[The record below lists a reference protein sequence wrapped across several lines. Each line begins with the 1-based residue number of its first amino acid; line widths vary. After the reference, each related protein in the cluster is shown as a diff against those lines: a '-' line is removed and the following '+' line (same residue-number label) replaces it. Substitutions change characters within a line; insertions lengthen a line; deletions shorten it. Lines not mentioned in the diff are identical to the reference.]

1 MLPKDLQLSQLLSQ
15 RPGIETLT
23 QLVEIHPYELSPSGR
38 IDYLAALEKQN
49 GWLQALM
56 QTAFV
61 AIADD
66 QRESLEYGESGVD
79 DEERE
84 EIAAA
89 LRLSPATAQAK
100 MDTARILVN
109 QLPATCAALASGEIS
124 VAHAT
129 VIARESAPLLRG
141 GIDREVIAQIEKSAI
156 ANAEFHTPA
165 QVANKIRTAV
175 SRALP
180 TECEE
185 SFARAHELRKVS
197 CYPERDGMATVIAL
211 LSAPDAQS
219 VLIAIERHLQRKD
232 REALQSSS
240 SRNSIATQ
248 NSTSS
253 QTSATTQN
261 SFVTTQNSSVTT
273 QNSLSRGTDLAN
285 SAEIPNPW
293 RVDNRRADA
302 FVEIINEFLTSDV
315 LDQTATDQTATDQT
329 ATDQTATDQTA
340 TDQTATD
347 QTATDQTATDQTDLT
362 NRNLSKQ
369 KQIKN
374 LGRKPVTINV
384 TIDLPTLLNMAENP
398 GQLSGYGPIPASL
411 ARELAA
417 DGNWKRFITDP
428 TSGELLDIG
437 RKSYR
442 PSQHLVDFLIAR
454 DRTCRFPGCR
464 YPAHRSDIDHVT
476 PWDDGGKTTPEN
488 LGSLCRRHH
497 RLKTHGG
504 WKVTSARDGSCE
516 WISPNGKHYLVP
528 SRPVHEA
535 A

>member
-1 MLPKDLQLSQLLSQ
+1 MLPKDLHLTQLLSQ

-49 GWLQALM
+49 GWLQSVM

-100 MDTARILVN
+100 LDTARILVN
-109 QLPATCAALASGEIS
+109 ELPATCAALASGEIS
-124 VAHAT
+124 AAHAN

-141 GIDREVIAQIEKSAI
+141 GIDRELIAQIEKSAI
-156 ANAEFHTPA
+156 ASAEFHTPA

-175 SRALP
+175 ARALP
-180 TECEE
+180 VECEE

-219 VLIAIERHLQRKD
+219 VMVAIERHLQRKD
-232 REALQSSS
+232 RQALHLIS
-240 SRNSIATQ
+240 AQ
-248 NSTSS
+248 NSYATDQNSATDQNTLSGNNDLATSS
-253 QTSATTQN
+253 
-261 SFVTTQNSSVTT
+261 
-273 QNSLSRGTDLAN
+273 
-285 SAEIPNPW
+285 EIGNPW
-293 RVDNRRADA
+293 KIDNRRADA
-302 FVEIINEFLTSDV
+302 FIEIINQYLTTDIA
-315 LDQTATDQTATDQT
+315 DQTGADQTGADQT
-329 ATDQTATDQTA
+329 GADQTGTSAG
-340 TDQTATD
+340 
-347 QTATDQTATDQTDLT
+347 
-362 NRNLSKQ
+362 NLSKQ
-369 KQIKN
+369 KKIKN
-374 LGRKPVTINV
+374 INRKPISINV
-384 TIDLPTLLNMAENP
+384 TVDLPTLLGIAENP
-398 GQLSGYGPIPASL
+398 AQLTGYGPIPASL

-417 DGNWKRFITDP
+417 DGNWQRFITDP
-428 TSGELLDIG
+428 RSGELLDLG

-442 PSQHLVDFLIAR
+442 PSQYLVDFLLAR

-476 PWDDGGKTTPEN
+476 PWDEGGKTTPEN
-488 LGSLCRRHH
+488 LGALCRRHH

-504 WKVTSARDGSCE
+504 WKVTSASDGSCE

>member
-1 MLPKDLQLSQLLSQ
+1 
-15 RPGIETLT
+15 
-23 QLVEIHPYELSPSGR
+23 
-38 IDYLAALEKQN
+38 
-49 GWLQALM
+49 
-56 QTAFV
+56 
-61 AIADD
+61 
-66 QRESLEYGESGVD
+66 
-79 DEERE
+79 
-84 EIAAA
+84 
-89 LRLSPATAQAK
+89 
-100 MDTARILVN
+100 
-109 QLPATCAALASGEIS
+109 
-124 VAHAT
+124 
-129 VIARESAPLLRG
+129 
-141 GIDREVIAQIEKSAI
+141 
-156 ANAEFHTPA
+156 
-165 QVANKIRTAV
+165 
-175 SRALP
+175 
-180 TECEE
+180 
-185 SFARAHELRKVS
+185 
-197 CYPERDGMATVIAL
+197 
-211 LSAPDAQS
+211 
-219 VLIAIERHLQRKD
+219 LIAIERHLQRKD

-248 NSTSS
+248 NSTSL
-253 QTSATTQN
+253 QTSAATQN
-261 SFVTTQNSSVTT
+261 STSSQNSSVTTQNSSVTT
-273 QNSLSRGTDLAN
+273 QNSLSRGNYLAN
-285 SAEIPNPW
+285 SAEIANPW

-302 FVEIINEFLTSDV
+302 FVEIINEFLTSDL

-340 TDQTATD
+340 TDNA
-347 QTATDQTATDQTDLT
+347 DLT

-374 LGRKPVTINV
+374 LNRRPVTINV

-428 TSGELLDIG
+428 TSGE
-437 RKSYR
+437 
-442 PSQHLVDFLIAR
+442 
-454 DRTCRFPGCR
+454 FPGCR

-504 WKVTSARDGSCE
+504 WKVTSASDGSCE

-535 A
+535 L

>member
-1 MLPKDLQLSQLLSQ
+1 MLPKDLHLTQLLSQ

-49 GWLQALM
+49 GWLQSVM

-100 MDTARILVN
+100 LDTARILVN
-109 QLPATCAALASGEIS
+109 ELPATCAALASGEIS
-124 VAHAT
+124 AAHAN

-141 GIDREVIAQIEKSAI
+141 GIDRELIAQIEKSAI
-156 ANAEFHTPA
+156 ASAEFHTPA

-175 SRALP
+175 ARALP
-180 TECEE
+180 VECEE

-219 VLIAIERHLQRKD
+219 VMVAIERHLQRKD
-232 REALQSSS
+232 RQALHLIS
-240 SRNSIATQ
+240 AQ
-248 NSTSS
+248 NSYATDQNSATDQNTLSGNNDLATSS
-253 QTSATTQN
+253 
-261 SFVTTQNSSVTT
+261 
-273 QNSLSRGTDLAN
+273 
-285 SAEIPNPW
+285 EIGNPW
-293 RVDNRRADA
+293 KIDNRRADA
-302 FVEIINEFLTSDV
+302 FIEIINQYLTTDIADQAGADQAGA
-315 LDQTATDQTATDQT
+315 DQTATLAG
-329 ATDQTATDQTA
+329 
-340 TDQTATD
+340 
-347 QTATDQTATDQTDLT
+347 
-362 NRNLSKQ
+362 NLSKQ
-369 KQIKN
+369 KKIKN
-374 LGRKPVTINV
+374 INRKPISINV
-384 TIDLPTLLNMAENP
+384 TVDLPTLLGIAENP
-398 GQLSGYGPIPASL
+398 AQLTGYGPIPASL

-417 DGNWKRFITDP
+417 DGNWQRFITDP
-428 TSGELLDIG
+428 RSGELLDLG

-442 PSQHLVDFLIAR
+442 PSQYLVDFLLAR

-476 PWDDGGKTTPEN
+476 PWDEGGKTTPEN
-488 LGSLCRRHH
+488 LGALCRRHH

-504 WKVTSARDGSCE
+504 WKVTSASDGSCE

>member
-1 MLPKDLQLSQLLSQ
+1 MLPKDLHLTQLLSQ

-49 GWLQALM
+49 GWLQSVM

-100 MDTARILVN
+100 LDTARILVN
-109 QLPATCAALASGEIS
+109 ELPATCAALASGEIS
-124 VAHAT
+124 AAHAN

-141 GIDREVIAQIEKSAI
+141 GIDRELIAQIEKSAI
-156 ANAEFHTPA
+156 ASAEFHTPA

-175 SRALP
+175 ARALP
-180 TECEE
+180 VECEE

-219 VLIAIERHLQRKD
+219 VMVAIERHLQRKD
-232 REALQSSS
+232 RQALHLISAQ
-240 SRNSIATQ
+240 NSYATAQ
-248 NSTSS
+248 NSTAN
-253 QTSATTQN
+253 QNSATDQN
-261 SFVTTQNSSVTT
+261 SAANQNT
-273 QNSLSRGTDLAN
+273 LSGNNDLAT
-285 SAEIPNPW
+285 STEITNPW
-293 RVDNRRADA
+293 KIDNRRADA
-302 FVEIINEFLTSDV
+302 FIEIINQYLT
-315 LDQTATDQTATDQT
+315 TDIA
-329 ATDQTATDQTA
+329 
-340 TDQTATD
+340 
-347 QTATDQTATDQTDLT
+347 DQTDADQT
-362 NRNLSKQ
+362 GADQTGADQTGADQTGADQTGTSAGNLSKQ
-369 KQIKN
+369 KKIKN
-374 LGRKPVTINV
+374 INRKPISINV
-384 TIDLPTLLNMAENP
+384 TIDLPTLLGVAENP
-398 GQLSGYGPIPASL
+398 AQLTGYGPIPASL

-417 DGNWKRFITDP
+417 DGNWQRFITDP
-428 TSGELLDIG
+428 RSGELLDLG

-442 PSQHLVDFLIAR
+442 PSQYLVDFLLAR

-488 LGSLCRRHH
+488 LGALCRRHH

-504 WKVTSARDGSCE
+504 WKVTSASDGSCE
-516 WISPNGKHYLVP
+516 WISPTGKHYLVP
-528 SRPVHEA
+528 TRPVHEA

>member
-1 MLPKDLQLSQLLSQ
+1 
-15 RPGIETLT
+15 
-23 QLVEIHPYELSPSGR
+23 
-38 IDYLAALEKQN
+38 
-49 GWLQALM
+49 
-56 QTAFV
+56 
-61 AIADD
+61 
-66 QRESLEYGESGVD
+66 
-79 DEERE
+79 
-84 EIAAA
+84 
-89 LRLSPATAQAK
+89 
-100 MDTARILVN
+100 
-109 QLPATCAALASGEIS
+109 
-124 VAHAT
+124 
-129 VIARESAPLLRG
+129 
-141 GIDREVIAQIEKSAI
+141 
-156 ANAEFHTPA
+156 
-165 QVANKIRTAV
+165 
-175 SRALP
+175 
-180 TECEE
+180 
-185 SFARAHELRKVS
+185 
-197 CYPERDGMATVIAL
+197 MATVIAL

-232 REALQSSS
+232 REALQSGS
-240 SRNSIATQ
+240 SR

-253 QTSATTQN
+253 QTSAAAQN
-261 SFVTTQNSSVTT
+261 SASSQTSAAAQNSTSSQNSSVTT
-273 QNSLSRGTDLAN
+273 QNSLSRGADLAN
-285 SAEIPNPW
+285 SAEIANPW

-302 FVEIINEFLTSDV
+302 FVEIINEFLTSD
-315 LDQTATDQTATDQT
+315 LL
-329 ATDQTATDQTA
+329 
-340 TDQTATD
+340 DQTATD

-504 WKVTSARDGSCE
+504 WKVTSASDGSCE

>member
-232 REALQSSS
+232 REALQASS
-240 SRNSIATQ
+240 SRNSTSSQTSAATQ

-253 QTSATTQN
+253 QN
-261 SFVTTQNSSVTT
+261 SSVTTQNSSVTT
-273 QNSLSRGTDLAN
+273 QNSLSKGTDLAN
-285 SAEIPNPW
+285 SAEIANPW

-302 FVEIINEFLTSDV
+302 FVEIINEFLTSDL

-340 TDQTATD
+340 TDNA
-347 QTATDQTATDQTDLT
+347 DLT

-374 LGRKPVTINV
+374 LNRRPVTINV

-504 WKVTSARDGSCE
+504 WKVTSASDGSCE

>member
-1 MLPKDLQLSQLLSQ
+1 MLPKDLHLSQLLSQ

-66 QRESLEYGESGVD
+66 QRESLECGESGVD

-232 REALQSSS
+232 REALQSTT
-240 SRNSIATQ
+240 SRNSTPSQTSAAAQNSASSQTSAAAQ

-253 QTSATTQN
+253 
-261 SFVTTQNSSVTT
+261 QNSSVTT
-273 QNSLSRGTDLAN
+273 QNSLSRGADLAN
-285 SAEIPNPW
+285 SAEIANPW

-302 FVEIINEFLTSDV
+302 FVEIINEFLTSDL
-315 LDQTATDQTATDQT
+315 LDQTTTDQTATDNA
-329 ATDQTATDQTA
+329 ATDNA
-340 TDQTATD
+340 
-347 QTATDQTATDQTDLT
+347 DLT
-362 NRNLSKQ
+362 NRNFSKQ

-374 LGRKPVTINV
+374 LNRRPVTINV

-504 WKVTSARDGSCE
+504 WKVTSASDGSCE

>member
-1 MLPKDLQLSQLLSQ
+1 MLPKDLHLSQLLSQ

-232 REALQSSS
+232 REALQSTT
-240 SRNSIATQ
+240 SRNSTPSQTSAAAQNSASSQTSAAAQ

-253 QTSATTQN
+253 
-261 SFVTTQNSSVTT
+261 QNSSVTT
-273 QNSLSRGTDLAN
+273 QNSLSRGADLAN
-285 SAEIPNPW
+285 SAEIANPW

-302 FVEIINEFLTSDV
+302 FVEIINEFLTSDL
-315 LDQTATDQTATDQT
+315 LDQTTTDQTATDNA
-329 ATDQTATDQTA
+329 ATDNA
-340 TDQTATD
+340 
-347 QTATDQTATDQTDLT
+347 DLT
-362 NRNLSKQ
+362 NRNFSKQ

-374 LGRKPVTINV
+374 LNRRPVTINV
-384 TIDLPTLLNMAENP
+384 TIDLPTLLNMAKNP

>member
-1 MLPKDLQLSQLLSQ
+1 MLPKDLHLSRLLSQ

-49 GWLQALM
+49 GWLQSVM

-109 QLPATCAALASGEIS
+109 ELPATCAALASGEIS

-141 GIDREVIAQIEKSAI
+141 GIDREVMAQIEKSAI

-240 SRNSIATQ
+240 SRT
-248 NSTSS
+248 STSS
-253 QTSATTQN
+253 QTSPVNQNPTATQN
-261 SFVTTQNSSVTT
+261 SV
-273 QNSLSRGTDLAN
+273 SRGNDLAN
-285 SAEIPNPW
+285 SAEIANPW
-293 RVDNRRADA
+293 KVDNRRADA
-302 FVEIINEFLTSDV
+302 FVEIINEFLTSDL

-340 TDQTATD
+340 TDHA
-347 QTATDQTATDQTDLT
+347 DLT

-374 LGRKPVTINV
+374 LNRRPVTINV

-428 TSGELLDIG
+428 TSGELLDLG

-504 WKVTSARDGSCE
+504 WKVTSASDGSCE

-535 A
+535 P

>member
-1 MLPKDLQLSQLLSQ
+1 MLPKDLHLSQLLSQ

-261 SFVTTQNSSVTT
+261 SSVTT

-315 LDQTATDQTATDQT
+315 L
-329 ATDQTATDQTA
+329 DQTA

>member
-1 MLPKDLQLSQLLSQ
+1 MLPKDLHLSQLLSQ

-49 GWLQALM
+49 GWLQSVM

-100 MDTARILVN
+100 LDTARILVN
-109 QLPATCAALASGEIS
+109 ELPATCAALASGEIS
-124 VAHAT
+124 AAHAN

-141 GIDREVIAQIEKSAI
+141 GIDRELIAQIEKSAI
-156 ANAEFHTPA
+156 ASAEFHTPA

-175 SRALP
+175 ARALP
-180 TECEE
+180 VECEE

-219 VLIAIERHLQRKD
+219 VMVAIERHLQRKD
-232 REALQSSS
+232 RQALHLISAQ
-240 SRNSIATQ
+240 NSYATAQ
-248 NSTSS
+248 NST
-253 QTSATTQN
+253 ANQN
-261 SFVTTQNSSVTT
+261 STTDQNSAAN
-273 QNSLSRGTDLAN
+273 QNTLSGNNDLAT
-285 SAEIPNPW
+285 STEITNPW
-293 RVDNRRADA
+293 KIDNRRADA
-302 FVEIINEFLTSDV
+302 FIEIINQYLT
-315 LDQTATDQTATDQT
+315 TDIA
-329 ATDQTATDQTA
+329 
-340 TDQTATD
+340 
-347 QTATDQTATDQTDLT
+347 DQTDADQT
-362 NRNLSKQ
+362 DADQTGADQTGADQTGADQTGTSAGNLSKQ
-369 KQIKN
+369 KKIKN
-374 LGRKPVTINV
+374 INRKPISINV
-384 TIDLPTLLNMAENP
+384 TIDLPTLLGVAENP
-398 GQLSGYGPIPASL
+398 AQLTGYGPIPASL

-417 DGNWKRFITDP
+417 DGNWQRFITDP
-428 TSGELLDIG
+428 RSGELLDLG

-442 PSQHLVDFLIAR
+442 PSQYLVDFLLAR

-488 LGSLCRRHH
+488 LGALCRRHH

-504 WKVTSARDGSCE
+504 WKVTSASDGSCE
-516 WISPNGKHYLVP
+516 WISPTGKHYLVP
-528 SRPVHEA
+528 TRPVHEA

>member
-248 NSTSS
+248 NSTSL

-261 SFVTTQNSSVTT
+261 SSATT

-315 LDQTATDQTATDQT
+315 LDQA
-329 ATDQTATDQTA
+329 
-340 TDQTATD
+340 ATD

-504 WKVTSARDGSCE
+504 WKVTSASDGSCE

>member
-261 SFVTTQNSSVTT
+261 SSVTT

-315 LDQTATDQTATDQT
+315 L
-329 ATDQTATDQTA
+329 
-340 TDQTATD
+340 D

>member
-1 MLPKDLQLSQLLSQ
+1 MLPKDLHLSQLLSL

-49 GWLQALM
+49 GWLQSVM

-141 GIDREVIAQIEKSAI
+141 GIDRDVVAQIEKSAI

-165 QVANKIRTAV
+165 QVANKIRSAV

-180 TECEE
+180 AECEE

-232 REALQSSS
+232 RQASL
-240 SRNSIATQ
+240 
-248 NSTSS
+248 STS
-253 QTSATTQN
+253 TQGSVGRSNDLVN
-261 SFVTTQNSSVTT
+261 SP
-273 QNSLSRGTDLAN
+273 
-285 SAEIPNPW
+285 EITNPW
-293 RVDNRRADA
+293 RIDNRRADA

-315 LDQTATDQTATDQT
+315 LDQSATDHA
-329 ATDQTATDQTA
+329 
-340 TDQTATD
+340 
-347 QTATDQTATDQTDLT
+347 DLT
-362 NRNLSKQ
+362 KRNISKQ

-374 LGRKPVTINV
+374 LSKKPVTINV

-428 TSGELLDIG
+428 TSGELLDLG

-442 PSQHLVDFLIAR
+442 PSQFLVDFLIAR

-476 PWDDGGKTTPEN
+476 PWDEGGETTPEN

-504 WKVTSARDGSCE
+504 WKVTSSSDGSCE
-516 WISPNGKHYLVP
+516 WISPTGKHYFVP

>member
-1 MLPKDLQLSQLLSQ
+1 MLPKDLHLSQLLSQ

-232 REALQSSS
+232 REALQSTT
-240 SRNSIATQ
+240 SRNSTPSQTSAAAQNSASSQTSAAAQ

-253 QTSATTQN
+253 
-261 SFVTTQNSSVTT
+261 QNSSVTT
-273 QNSLSRGTDLAN
+273 QNSLSRGADLAN
-285 SAEIPNPW
+285 SAEIANPW

-302 FVEIINEFLTSDV
+302 FVEIINEFLTSDL
-315 LDQTATDQTATDQT
+315 LDQTTTDQTTTDQTATDN
-329 ATDQTATDQTA
+329 A
-340 TDQTATD
+340 
-347 QTATDQTATDQTDLT
+347 DLT
-362 NRNLSKQ
+362 NRNFSKQ

-374 LGRKPVTINV
+374 LNRRPVTINV

-504 WKVTSARDGSCE
+504 WKVTSASDGSCE

>member
-1 MLPKDLQLSQLLSQ
+1 MLPKDLHLSQLLSQ

-49 GWLQALM
+49 GWLQSVM

-66 QRESLEYGESGVD
+66 QRESLECGESGVD

-109 QLPATCAALASGEIS
+109 ELPATCAALASGEIS

-141 GIDREVIAQIEKSAI
+141 GIDREVMAQIEKSAI

-180 TECEE
+180 NECEE

-232 REALQSSS
+232 REVLQSNT
-240 SRNSIATQ
+240 SRNSTATQ
-248 NSTSS
+248 NS
-253 QTSATTQN
+253 
-261 SFVTTQNSSVTT
+261 VTTQTSTN
-273 QNSLSRGTDLAN
+273 QGNDLAN
-285 SAEIPNPW
+285 SSEIANPW

-315 LDQTATDQTATDQT
+315 LDQSTTDKSATDQSTTDKSATDQSVQ
-329 ATDQTATDQTA
+329 ATG
-340 TDQTATD
+340 
-347 QTATDQTATDQTDLT
+347 
-362 NRNLSKQ
+362 NLSKE
-369 KQIKN
+369 KKIKN
-374 LGRKPVTINV
+374 PNRKPISINV

-398 GQLSGYGPIPASL
+398 GQLTGYGPIPASL

-417 DGNWKRFITDP
+417 DGNWQRFITDP
-428 TSGELLDIG
+428 TSGDLLDLG

-476 PWDDGGKTTPEN
+476 PWDDGGKTAPEN

-504 WKVTSARDGSCE
+504 WKVTSASDGSCE
-516 WISPNGKHYLVP
+516 WISPTGKHYLVP

>member
-248 NSTSS
+248 NSTSL

-261 SFVTTQNSSVTT
+261 SSATT

-315 LDQTATDQTATDQT
+315 LDQT

-504 WKVTSARDGSCE
+504 WKVTSASDGSCE

>member
-1 MLPKDLQLSQLLSQ
+1 MLPKDLHLSQLLSQ

-49 GWLQALM
+49 GWLQAIM

-261 SFVTTQNSSVTT
+261 SSVTTQNSSVTI

-315 LDQTATDQTATDQT
+315 LDQTATDQAATDQ
-329 ATDQTATDQTA
+329 ADS
-340 TDQTATD
+340 
-347 QTATDQTATDQTDLT
+347 T

-504 WKVTSARDGSCE
+504 WKVTSASDGSCE

>member
-1 MLPKDLQLSQLLSQ
+1 MLPKDLHLSQLLSQ

-49 GWLQALM
+49 GWLQSVM

-100 MDTARILVN
+100 LDTARILVN
-109 QLPATCAALASGEIS
+109 ELPATCAALASGEIS
-124 VAHAT
+124 AAHAN

-141 GIDREVIAQIEKSAI
+141 GIDRELIAQIEKSAI
-156 ANAEFHTPA
+156 ASAEFHTPA

-175 SRALP
+175 ARALP
-180 TECEE
+180 VECEE

-219 VLIAIERHLQRKD
+219 VMVAIERHLQRKD
-232 REALQSSS
+232 RQALHLISAQ
-240 SRNSIATQ
+240 NSYATAQ
-248 NSTSS
+248 NSTAN
-253 QTSATTQN
+253 QNSATDQN
-261 SFVTTQNSSVTT
+261 SAANQNT
-273 QNSLSRGTDLAN
+273 LSGNNDLAT
-285 SAEIPNPW
+285 STEITNPW
-293 RVDNRRADA
+293 KIDNRRADA
-302 FVEIINEFLTSDV
+302 FIEIINQYLT
-315 LDQTATDQTATDQT
+315 TDIA
-329 ATDQTATDQTA
+329 
-340 TDQTATD
+340 
-347 QTATDQTATDQTDLT
+347 DQTDADQT
-362 NRNLSKQ
+362 GADQTGADQRGADQRGADQTGTSAGNLSKQ
-369 KQIKN
+369 KKIKN
-374 LGRKPVTINV
+374 INRKPISINV
-384 TIDLPTLLNMAENP
+384 TIDLPTLLGIDENP
-398 GQLSGYGPIPASL
+398 AQLTGYGPIPASL

-417 DGNWKRFITDP
+417 DGNWQRFITDP
-428 TSGELLDIG
+428 RSGELLDLG

-442 PSQHLVDFLIAR
+442 PSQYLVDFLLAR

-488 LGSLCRRHH
+488 LGALCRRHH

-504 WKVTSARDGSCE
+504 WKVTSASDGSCE
-516 WISPNGKHYLVP
+516 WISPTGKHYLVP
-528 SRPVHEA
+528 TRPVHEA

>member
-1 MLPKDLQLSQLLSQ
+1 MLPKDLHLSQLLSQ

-66 QRESLEYGESGVD
+66 QRESLECGESGVD

-232 REALQSSS
+232 REALQSGS
-240 SRNSIATQ
+240 SR

-253 QTSATTQN
+253 QTSAAAQN
-261 SFVTTQNSSVTT
+261 STSSQNSSVTT

-285 SAEIPNPW
+285 SPEIANPW

-302 FVEIINEFLTSDV
+302 FVEIINEFLTSDA

-329 ATDQTATDQTA
+329 ATDQTATDNP
-340 TDQTATD
+340 
-347 QTATDQTATDQTDLT
+347 DLT

-442 PSQHLVDFLIAR
+442 PSQHLVYFLIAR

-476 PWDDGGKTTPEN
+476 PWDDGGKTTPQN

>member
-1 MLPKDLQLSQLLSQ
+1 MLPKDLHLSQLLSQ

-100 MDTARILVN
+100 LDTARILVN
-109 QLPATCAALASGEIS
+109 ELPATCAALASGEIS

-141 GIDREVIAQIEKSAI
+141 GIDRDVIAQIEKSAI

-232 REALQSSS
+232 REALQSTT
-240 SRNSIATQ
+240 SRNSTPSQTSAATQ

-253 QTSATTQN
+253 QN
-261 SFVTTQNSSVTT
+261 SSVTTQNSSVTT
-273 QNSLSRGTDLAN
+273 QNSLSRGIDLAN
-285 SAEIPNPW
+285 SAEIANPW

-302 FVEIINEFLTSDV
+302 FVEIINEFLISDV
-315 LDQTATDQTATDQT
+315 LDQTATGQTATGQT
-329 ATDQTATDQTA
+329 AIDNA
-340 TDQTATD
+340 
-347 QTATDQTATDQTDLT
+347 DLT
-362 NRNLSKQ
+362 NRNLPKQ

-504 WKVTSARDGSCE
+504 WKVTSASDGSCE

>member
-1 MLPKDLQLSQLLSQ
+1 MLPKDLHLSRLLSQ

-49 GWLQALM
+49 GWLQSVM

-109 QLPATCAALASGEIS
+109 ELPATCAALASGEIS

-141 GIDREVIAQIEKSAI
+141 GIDREVMAQIEKTAI

-232 REALQSSS
+232 REALQSTT
-240 SRNSIATQ
+240 SRNS
-248 NSTSS
+248 TSL
-253 QTSATTQN
+253 QTSAA
-261 SFVTTQNSSVTT
+261 TQNSSVT
-273 QNSLSRGTDLAN
+273 QNSANQGNDLAN
-285 SAEIPNPW
+285 SSEISNPW

-315 LDQTATDQTATDQT
+315 IDQSATDQSATDQSV
-329 ATDQTATDQTA
+329 QTTG
-340 TDQTATD
+340 
-347 QTATDQTATDQTDLT
+347 
-362 NRNLSKQ
+362 NLSKQ

-374 LGRKPVTINV
+374 LSRRPVTINV

-504 WKVTSARDGSCE
+504 WKVTSASDGSCE
-516 WISPNGKHYLVP
+516 WISPNGKHYLIP

>member
-1 MLPKDLQLSQLLSQ
+1 MLPKDLHLSQLLSQ
-15 RPGIETLT
+15 RPGIKTLT

-49 GWLQALM
+49 GWLQSVM

-100 MDTARILVN
+100 LDTARILVN
-109 QLPATCAALASGEIS
+109 ELPATCAALASGEIS
-124 VAHAT
+124 AAHAN

-141 GIDREVIAQIEKSAI
+141 GIDRELIAQIEKSAI
-156 ANAEFHTPA
+156 ASAEFHTPA

-175 SRALP
+175 ARALP
-180 TECEE
+180 VECEE

-219 VLIAIERHLQRKD
+219 VMVAIERHLQRKD
-232 REALQSSS
+232 RQALHLISAQ
-240 SRNSIATQ
+240 NSYATAQ
-248 NSTSS
+248 NSTAN
-253 QTSATTQN
+253 QNSATDQN
-261 SFVTTQNSSVTT
+261 SAANQNT
-273 QNSLSRGTDLAN
+273 LSGNNDLAT
-285 SAEIPNPW
+285 STEITNPW
-293 RVDNRRADA
+293 KIDNRRADA
-302 FVEIINEFLTSDV
+302 FIEIINQYLT
-315 LDQTATDQTATDQT
+315 TDIA
-329 ATDQTATDQTA
+329 
-340 TDQTATD
+340 
-347 QTATDQTATDQTDLT
+347 DQTDADQT
-362 NRNLSKQ
+362 GADQTGADQTGADQTGTSAGNLSKQ
-369 KQIKN
+369 KKIKN
-374 LGRKPVTINV
+374 INRKPISINV
-384 TIDLPTLLNMAENP
+384 TIDLPTLLGVAENP
-398 GQLSGYGPIPASL
+398 AQLTGYGPIPASL

-417 DGNWKRFITDP
+417 DGNWQRFITDP
-428 TSGELLDIG
+428 RSGELLDLG

-442 PSQHLVDFLIAR
+442 PSQYLVVFLLAR

-476 PWDDGGKTTPEN
+476 PWDEGGKTTPEN
-488 LGSLCRRHH
+488 LGALCRRHH

-504 WKVTSARDGSCE
+504 WKVTSASDGSCE

>member
-1 MLPKDLQLSQLLSQ
+1 MLPKDLHLSQLLSQ

-248 NSTSS
+248 NSTSL

-261 SFVTTQNSSVTT
+261 SSATT

-315 LDQTATDQTATDQT
+315 L
-329 ATDQTATDQTA
+329 DQTA

-504 WKVTSARDGSCE
+504 WKVTSASDGSCE

>member
-61 AIADD
+61 AIAND

-261 SFVTTQNSSVTT
+261 SSVTT

-315 LDQTATDQTATDQT
+315 LDQTATDQTATDK
-329 ATDQTATDQTA
+329 A
-340 TDQTATD
+340 
-347 QTATDQTATDQTDLT
+347 ATDQTDLT

-442 PSQHLVDFLIAR
+442 PSQLLVDFLIAR

-504 WKVTSARDGSCE
+504 WKVTSASDGSCE

>member
-261 SFVTTQNSSVTT
+261 SSVTTQNSSVTI

-315 LDQTATDQTATDQT
+315 LDQTATDQAATDQ
-329 ATDQTATDQTA
+329 ADS
-340 TDQTATD
+340 
-347 QTATDQTATDQTDLT
+347 T

-504 WKVTSARDGSCE
+504 WKVTSASDGSCE

>member
-261 SFVTTQNSSVTT
+261 SSATTQNSSATT

-315 LDQTATDQTATDQT
+315 L
-329 ATDQTATDQTA
+329 DQTA

-504 WKVTSARDGSCE
+504 WKVTSASDGSCE

>member
-1 MLPKDLQLSQLLSQ
+1 MLPKDLHLSQLLSL

-49 GWLQALM
+49 GWLQSVM

-165 QVANKIRTAV
+165 QVANKIRSAV

-180 TECEE
+180 AECEE

-240 SRNSIATQ
+240 SRNSTSSQTSAATQ

-253 QTSATTQN
+253 
-261 SFVTTQNSSVTT
+261 QNSSVTT
-273 QNSLSRGTDLAN
+273 QNSSVTSQNSLSRGSDLAN
-285 SAEIPNPW
+285 SPEITNPW
-293 RVDNRRADA
+293 RIDNRRADA

-315 LDQTATDQTATDQT
+315 LDQSATDQSATDQTATDN
-329 ATDQTATDQTA
+329 A
-340 TDQTATD
+340 
-347 QTATDQTATDQTDLT
+347 DLT

-369 KQIKN
+369 KQFKN
-374 LGRKPVTINV
+374 LSRRPVTINV

-398 GQLSGYGPIPASL
+398 GQLTGYGPIPASL

-476 PWDDGGKTTPEN
+476 PWDEGGETTPDN

-504 WKVTSARDGSCE
+504 WKVTSSSDGSCE
-516 WISPNGKHYLVP
+516 WISPTGKHYLVP

>member
-1 MLPKDLQLSQLLSQ
+1 MLPKDLHLSQLLSQ

-261 SFVTTQNSSVTT
+261 SSATT

-315 LDQTATDQTATDQT
+315 LDQTATDKA
-329 ATDQTATDQTA
+329 
-340 TDQTATD
+340 
-347 QTATDQTATDQTDLT
+347 ATDQTATDQTDLT

-442 PSQHLVDFLIAR
+442 PSQLLVDFLIAR

>member
-1 MLPKDLQLSQLLSQ
+1 MLPKDLHLSQLLSQ

-261 SFVTTQNSSVTT
+261 SSVTT

-315 LDQTATDQTATDQT
+315 L
-329 ATDQTATDQTA
+329 
-340 TDQTATD
+340 D

-442 PSQHLVDFLIAR
+442 PSQLLVDFLIAR

-504 WKVTSARDGSCE
+504 WKVTSASDGSCE

>member
-1 MLPKDLQLSQLLSQ
+1 MLPKDLHLSQLLSQ

-49 GWLQALM
+49 GWLQSVM

-109 QLPATCAALASGEIS
+109 ELPATCAALASGEIS

-141 GIDREVIAQIEKSAI
+141 GIDREVMAQIEKSAI

-240 SRNSIATQ
+240 SRT
-248 NSTSS
+248 STSS
-253 QTSATTQN
+253 QTSPVNQNPTATQN
-261 SFVTTQNSSVTT
+261 SV
-273 QNSLSRGTDLAN
+273 SRGNDLAN
-285 SAEIPNPW
+285 SAEIANPW

-302 FVEIINEFLTSDV
+302 FVEIINEFLTSDL
-315 LDQTATDQTATDQT
+315 LDQTATDQTATGQSI
-329 ATDQTATDQTA
+329 TDQSVQT
-340 TDQTATD
+340 TG
-347 QTATDQTATDQTDLT
+347 
-362 NRNLSKQ
+362 NLSKQ

-374 LGRKPVTINV
+374 SNRKPISINV

-428 TSGELLDIG
+428 TSGELLDLG

-504 WKVTSARDGSCE
+504 WKVTSASDGSCE

-535 A
+535 P

>member
-1 MLPKDLQLSQLLSQ
+1 MLPKDLHLSQLLSQ

-261 SFVTTQNSSVTT
+261 SSVTT

-315 LDQTATDQTATDQT
+315 L
-329 ATDQTATDQTA
+329 DQTA

-504 WKVTSARDGSCE
+504 WKVTSASDGSCE

>member
-1 MLPKDLQLSQLLSQ
+1 MLPKDLHLSQLLSQ

-248 NSTSS
+248 NSTSL

-261 SFVTTQNSSVTT
+261 SSATT

-315 LDQTATDQTATDQT
+315 L
-329 ATDQTATDQTA
+329 
-340 TDQTATD
+340 D

>member
-1 MLPKDLQLSQLLSQ
+1 MLPKDLHLSQLLSQ

-56 QTAFV
+56 QNAFV

-100 MDTARILVN
+100 LDTARILVN

-129 VIARESAPLLRG
+129 VIARESAPLLRS

-253 QTSATTQN
+253 QTSAA
-261 SFVTTQNSSVTT
+261 T
-273 QNSLSRGTDLAN
+273 QNSLSRENDLAN
-285 SAEIPNPW
+285 SAEIANPW

-302 FVEIINEFLTSDV
+302 FVEIINEFLTSDL

-329 ATDQTATDQTA
+329 ATDNV
-340 TDQTATD
+340 
-347 QTATDQTATDQTDLT
+347 DLS
-362 NRNLSKQ
+362 NRNFSQQ

-464 YPAHRSDIDHVT
+464 YPAQRSDIDHVT

-504 WKVTSARDGSCE
+504 WKVTSASNGSCE
-516 WISPNGKHYLVP
+516 WISPTGKHYLVP
-528 SRPVHEA
+528 SRPIHEA

>member
-1 MLPKDLQLSQLLSQ
+1 MLPKDLHLSQLLSQ

-66 QRESLEYGESGVD
+66 QRESLECGESGVD

-232 REALQSSS
+232 REALQASS
-240 SRNSIATQ
+240 SR

-253 QTSATTQN
+253 QTSAATQN
-261 SFVTTQNSSVTT
+261 STSSQNSSVTT

-285 SAEIPNPW
+285 SSEIANPW
-293 RVDNRRADA
+293 RIDNRRADA
-302 FVEIINEFLTSDV
+302 FVEIINEFLTSDL

-329 ATDQTATDQTA
+329 ATDQTATDNA
-340 TDQTATD
+340 
-347 QTATDQTATDQTDLT
+347 DLT

-504 WKVTSARDGSCE
+504 WKVTAANDGSCE
-516 WISPNGKHYLVP
+516 WISPTGKHYFVP

>member
-1 MLPKDLQLSQLLSQ
+1 MLPKDLHLTQLLSQ

-49 GWLQALM
+49 GWLQSVM

-100 MDTARILVN
+100 LDTARILVN
-109 QLPATCAALASGEIS
+109 ELPATCAALASGEIS
-124 VAHAT
+124 AAHAN

-141 GIDREVIAQIEKSAI
+141 GIDRELIAQIEKSAI
-156 ANAEFHTPA
+156 ASAEFHTPA

-175 SRALP
+175 ARALP
-180 TECEE
+180 VECEE

-219 VLIAIERHLQRKD
+219 VMVAIERHLQRKD
-232 REALQSSS
+232 RQALHLIS
-240 SRNSIATQ
+240 AQ
-248 NSTSS
+248 NSYATDQNSATDQNTLSGNNDLATSS
-253 QTSATTQN
+253 
-261 SFVTTQNSSVTT
+261 
-273 QNSLSRGTDLAN
+273 
-285 SAEIPNPW
+285 EIGNPW
-293 RVDNRRADA
+293 KIDNRRADA
-302 FVEIINEFLTSDV
+302 FIEIINQYLTTDIADQTGADQTGA
-315 LDQTATDQTATDQT
+315 DQTATDQTGTSAG
-329 ATDQTATDQTA
+329 
-340 TDQTATD
+340 
-347 QTATDQTATDQTDLT
+347 
-362 NRNLSKQ
+362 NLSKQ
-369 KQIKN
+369 KKIKN
-374 LGRKPVTINV
+374 INRKPISINV
-384 TIDLPTLLNMAENP
+384 TVDLPTLLGIAENP
-398 GQLSGYGPIPASL
+398 AQLTGYGPIPASL

-417 DGNWKRFITDP
+417 DGNWQRFITDP
-428 TSGELLDIG
+428 RSGELLDLG

-442 PSQHLVDFLIAR
+442 PSQYLVDFLLAR

-476 PWDDGGKTTPEN
+476 PWDEGGKTTPEN
-488 LGSLCRRHH
+488 LGALCRRHH

-504 WKVTSARDGSCE
+504 WKVTSASDGSCE

>member
-61 AIADD
+61 AVADD

-248 NSTSS
+248 NSTSL

-261 SFVTTQNSSVTT
+261 SSATTQNSSATT

-302 FVEIINEFLTSDV
+302 FVEIINEFLTSDL
-315 LDQTATDQTATDQT
+315 LDQTATDQTATDH
-329 ATDQTATDQTA
+329 A
-340 TDQTATD
+340 
-347 QTATDQTATDQTDLT
+347 DLT

-504 WKVTSARDGSCE
+504 WKVTSASDGSCE

>member
-1 MLPKDLQLSQLLSQ
+1 MLPKDLHTSQLLSQ
-15 RPGIETLT
+15 RPGIETLS
-23 QLVEIHPYELSPSGR
+23 QLIEIHPYELSPSGR

-49 GWLQALM
+49 GWLQSVM
-56 QTAFV
+56 QNAFV

-100 MDTARILVN
+100 LDTARILVN
-109 QLPATCAALASGEIS
+109 ELPATCAALASGEIS

-156 ANAEFHTPA
+156 ANAEFHTPG

-185 SFARAHELRKVS
+185 GFARAYDLRKVS

-232 REALQSSS
+232 RQALQSTT
-240 SRNSIATQ
+240 SR

-253 QTSATTQN
+253 QTFAA
-261 SFVTTQNSSVTT
+261 TQNSSHGG
-273 QNSLSRGTDLAN
+273 NDLAT
-285 SAEIPNPW
+285 SAEIANPW

-302 FVEIINEFLTSDV
+302 FVEIINEFLTSEV
-315 LDQTATDQTATDQT
+315 LDQSTTDQSTTDQS
-329 ATDQTATDQTA
+329 
-340 TDQTATD
+340 
-347 QTATDQTATDQTDLT
+347 DLLLA
-362 NRNLSKQ
+362 NLSKQ
-369 KQIKN
+369 KKIKN
-374 LGRKPVTINV
+374 TNRKPISINV

-398 GQLSGYGPIPASL
+398 GQLTGYGPIPASL

-417 DGNWKRFITDP
+417 DGNWQRFITDP
-428 TSGELLDIG
+428 TSGDLLDLG

-504 WKVTSARDGSCE
+504 WKVTSASDGSCE
-516 WISPNGKHYLVP
+516 WISPTGKHYLVP
-528 SRPVHEA
+528 NRPIHEA